1 MIVFNFRWSFLE
13 NIQGS
18 VRLDAGQKDCDLGGP
33 IFFWFGRSYILAASK
48 NRQIK
53 IHVAEFGITTAI

>member
-1 MIVFNFRWSFLE
+1 MIGFVTRDVLLNFRSRFL
-13 NIQGS
+13 GS
-18 VRLDAGQKDCDLGGP
+18 VRLVVGQKDCDLGGP

-53 IHVAEFGITTAI
+53 IHVA